1 MKPSLQA
8 VDVGLLLP
16 RFGLV
21 EKLIR
26 VKIKP
31 VYHHIRDETRLT
43 ATKLLQHVVLI
54 LLFNGKKVEA

>member
-31 VYHHIRDETRLT
+31 VYQHIRDETRKT
-43 ATKLLQHVVLI
+43 DQTVATCCSNSSVQWH
-54 LLFNGKKVEA
+54 